1 MLILQVIVDRLTHF
15 QIKISRSRNK
25 IQGCLKS
32 RGLTSDLVYYMS
44 LQHSREC
51 TIYVARGMSCVCVK
65 GRVLCCCNF
74 MKKVWIK
81 NANSVEGLTE
91 SGQWLAT
98 NFLGQRAE
106 AIEC

>member
-1 MLILQVIVDRLTHF
+1 MF
-15 QIKISRSRNK
+15 E
-25 IQGCLKS
+25 IQRTNLAF
-32 RGLTSDLVYYMS
+32 S
-44 LQHSREC
+44 LLHVFATRIIAESAQFMWPGEC
-51 TIYVARGMSCVCVK
+51 PVCVK
-65 GRVLCCCNF
+65 GRVLCCNF

>member
-1 MLILQVIVDRLTHF
+1 MLVDRLTHF
-15 QIKISRSRNK
+15 QIKISRGRNK

-32 RGLTSDLVYYMS
+32 RGLTSDLVYMS
-44 LQHSREC
+44 LQRVLAESAQFMCPGEC
-51 TIYVARGMSCVCVK
+51 PVCVK
-65 GRVLCCCNF
+65 GRVLCCNF

-98 NFLGQRAE
+98 NFWGQLA
-106 AIEC
+106 

>member
-1 MLILQVIVDRLTHF
+1 MF
-15 QIKISRSRNK
+15 E
-25 IQGCLKS
+25 IQRTNLGFSVLHVFAT
-32 RGLTSDLVYYMS
+32 RI
-44 LQHSREC
+44 SREC

-65 GRVLCCCNF
+65 GRVLVCCNF